1 MKRTLITWNKAGL
14 KNRFCF
20 GVIPVLLAL
29 LLNTFALCSAESGSE
44 SETGSAAVPKAEKT
58 LSLSMPSYGMIR
70 FEGDFTAGDR
80 IRLYH
85 REYRSA
91 ENAVIDQLLIDTEA
105 ESDGD
110 VTIGYSEYNAISAE
124 RITPDFT
131 YEGSEVVIKALYG
144 VVSEGDSEIR
154 SSLFYTECFMET
166 SVINQFY
173 STYHGSAAC
182 GPAAGVIVIQPVY
195 PASGIEMYDRMNVMR
210 DYCMDGDDYCT
221 GEPKYETV
229 GSHITNT
236 VNRYIR
242 EELSGTMF
250 LSDHRTADKTMEETL
265 IGLLSTGRPAIVE
278 VCYLRGSVTQDFWGI
293 SHWIVVNGFFMVGNK
308 YWFRY
313 SDPVTVSY
321 IGISS
326 DFLDASNRNVSY
338 GDLPYT
344 PDGYIGAF
352 TDPLFSIE

>member
-1 MKRTLITWNKAGL
+1 MKNSI
-14 KNRFCF
+14 RF
-20 GVIPVLLAL
+20 GMIRVLLVL
-29 LLNTFALCSAESGSE
+29 LLNLFTVCSAESGNE
-44 SETGSAAVPKAEKT
+44 AGAETAADLSPEKV

-91 ENAVIDQLLIDTEA
+91 ENAIIDRLLIDTEA
-105 ESDGD
+105 ESDGG
-110 VTIGYSEYNAISAE
+110 VTIGYSVYNTISAE
-124 RITPDFT
+124 RTTPDFT
-131 YEGSEVVIKALYG
+131 YEGSEIVIKALYG
-144 VVSEGDSEIR
+144 VVTHGGTEIR
-154 SSLFYTECFMET
+154 SGLFYTECFMET

-195 PASGIEMYDRMNVMR
+195 LASEIEMYDRMNVMR

-236 VNRYIR
+236 VNRYIK

-250 LSDHRTADKTMEETL
+250 LTDHRTADKTMEETL
-265 IGLLSTGRPAIVE
+265 IELLSTGRPAIVE

-293 SHWIVVNGFFMVGNK
+293 SHWIVINGFFMVGNQ